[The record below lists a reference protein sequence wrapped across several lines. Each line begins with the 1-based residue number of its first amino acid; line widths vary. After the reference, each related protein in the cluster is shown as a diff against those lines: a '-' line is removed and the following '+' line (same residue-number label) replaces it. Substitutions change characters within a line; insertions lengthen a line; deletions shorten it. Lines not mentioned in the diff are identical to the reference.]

1 MLCLMRLGLYMG
13 LACGDAK
20 TGSFLLAS
28 IFLDDLPRIDT
39 SPKKILENTDLIL
52 VWVINY

>member
-1 MLCLMRLGLYMG
+1 VLCLIRFDLFMG

-52 VWVINY
+52 V

>member
-1 MLCLMRLGLYMG
+1 MLCLIRFDLFMG

-28 IFLDDLPRIDT
+28 IFLSDLPRIDI
-39 SPKKILENTDLIL
+39 SPVEIIENTDLIL
-52 VWVINY
+52 V

>member
-1 MLCLMRLGLYMG
+1 VLCLKRFVLFMG

-20 TGSFLLAS
+20 RSSFLLAS

-39 SPKKILENTDLIL
+39 SPVKILENTDLIL
-52 VWVINY
+52 V